1 MSGAAAPRG
10 RGAGIN
16 KPAWLVAQERE
27 AALGSAPLS
36 GDVGT
41 VAPAVTSS
49 SSDGVVKKEE
59 GDNNNEPVERDQFG
73 RVGRGGGSSSN
84 NGAREYDDR
93 PRGGSRSNDRRG
105 GSHDRRYNNHNND
118 RHRGGGGGRRGD
130 RHYRS
135 GGGGGRSDRGGGR
148 GGGGTTNRSGIHFH
162 SYEEERAWLEER
174 RRKRRSRKSLF
185 DVEPSPEQ
193 LAEEE
198 ARATMERDHIM
209 MTGAGGMGIGAT
221 SAGGGGGMRSEG
233 SRGGGLQPQQTRHA
247 RRLYIGN
254 IPDIHEND
262 VHNFFRDAIR
272 SAIIMDLSN
281 PNPSHQKQY
290 IENDPI
296 ISVYI
301 NRERRFAFLEFK
313 TMEITTSCLDLDG
326 INVMGHGKV
335 TIKRP
340 NDYNPAWAPPVNPST
355 LPRLDTAKLGIVS
368 STVPDGPNKIFIG
381 GLPYHL
387 TESQVLELLGAFGTV
402 KAFHLVKAD
411 ATALTSKGYCF
422 VEYADPNLT
431 QVACMGLNGM
441 DMGGGKQLSCRMAVQ
456 GHSTDN
462 SGLAAVQTG
471 GGAFAAPVA
480 APPAAATVVDGVDV
494 DALLN
499 AALGGGAAAAPIM
512 TAAIPAAAPMM
523 QMNPMQPQQAAVDP
537 MAVANMLDAALGGAS
552 AGVGGPMGGLPPQ
565 PVSATP
571 QATRVLV
578 LLNMVLDEDLTNDED
593 FGMLEEEVREEVGK
607 YGKLLSMK
615 IPRPQDGCAPSAVK
629 KIFLEYATPSDAM
642 NAEKELK
649 GRAFGPNVV
658 DASYFSEESYARNA
672 LS

>member
-41 VAPAVTSS
+41 VAPPVTSS

-59 GDNNNEPVERDQFG
+59 GDNNNGTVERDQFG

-135 GGGGGRSDRGGGR
+135 GGGGGGRSDRGGGR
-148 GGGGTTNRSGIHFH
+148 GGGGSTNRSGIHFH

-272 SAIIMDLSN
+272 SAIIMDPSN

-301 NRERRFAFLEFK
+301 NRERRCKYLHCHLLK
-313 TMEITTSCLDLDG
+313 C
-326 INVMGHGKV
+326 
-335 TIKRP
+335 
-340 NDYNPAWAPPVNPST
+340 ST
-355 LPRLDTAKLGIVS
+355 RTAIL
-368 STVPDGPNKIFIG
+368 
-381 GLPYHL
+381 
-387 TESQVLELLGAFGTV
+387 
-402 KAFHLVKAD
+402 
-411 ATALTSKGYCF
+411 C
-422 VEYADPNLT
+422 
-431 QVACMGLNGM
+431 C
-441 DMGGGKQLSCRMAVQ
+441 
-456 GHSTDN
+456 
-462 SGLAAVQTG
+462 
-471 GGAFAAPVA
+471 
-480 APPAAATVVDGVDV
+480 
-494 DALLN
+494 
-499 AALGGGAAAAPIM
+499 
-512 TAAIPAAAPMM
+512 
-523 QMNPMQPQQAAVDP
+523 
-537 MAVANMLDAALGGAS
+537 
-552 AGVGGPMGGLPPQ
+552 
-565 PVSATP
+565 
-571 QATRVLV
+571 
-578 LLNMVLDEDLTNDED
+578 LTN
-593 FGMLEEEVREEVGK
+593 
-607 YGKLLSMK
+607 
-615 IPRPQDGCAPSAVK
+615 
-629 KIFLEYATPSDAM
+629 SDAHLFPFSITS
-642 NAEKELK
+642 A
-649 GRAFGPNVV
+649 RYSRIFGIQNNGN
-658 DASYFSEESYARNA
+658 YHI